1 MVKNKLELKP
11 HDVLTDKEIKFI
23 SRFSNDSDR
32 NLLVVAI
39 SEGITLDELEML
51 GIDREDFLSM
61 KKKAALF
68 VRYRY
73 KASFR
78 AACKII
84 DQSFNERQLDTI
96 TNVLLM
102 PAFGIPEEKVI
113 EEILYDKY
121 SAEEMIAWFNNV
133 RSA

>member
-1 MVKNKLELKP
+1 MLKNKVELKP
-11 HDVLTDKEIKFI
+11 HSVLTDKETKFI

-84 DQSFNERQLDTI
+84 DQSFNEKQLDTI
-96 TNVLLM
+96 VNVLLM

-121 SAEEMIAWFNNV
+121 SVEEMLTWFNNA
-133 RSA
+133 RNA